1 MTQLGA
7 GFAIPIECEGKYDNG
22 LDLRIEQGDAIS
34 LKMNWYKNKAKEEHY
49 VRTF

>member
-22 LDLRIEQGDAIS
+22 LDLRIEQGYDEIG
-34 LKMNWYKNKAKEEHY
+34 KEA
-49 VRTF
+49 